1 MSDNHTGLPH
11 DLPEY
16 EPNVTPA
23 KPAPEET
30 VKVALGD
37 DYYQGTYFRAV
48 DGFLDYEVPRSQ
60 LERWEAAQAAY
71 GAMQDEIEQV
81 MREQSRRVLALMLER
96 RKGQPSTVSP
106 IVQAVYEDAITRMLQ
121 QAPLLRRKEG
131 E

>member
-16 EPNVTPA
+16 VPNVAPE
-23 KPAPEET
+23 KPAPEEMA
-30 VKVALGD
+30 KVALGD
-37 DYYQGTYFRAV
+37 DYYQGAYFSTAATH
-48 DGFLDYEVPRSQ
+48 LDYEVPRAQ

-96 RKGQPSTVSP
+96 RKGQPSTVP
-106 IVQAVYEDAITRMLQ
+106 PDIQAAYEGAIAKMLQ
-121 QAPLLRRKEG
+121 QAPLWRRKEG

>member
-16 EPNVTPA
+16 VPNVAPE
-23 KPAPEET
+23 KPAVEET
-30 VKVALGD
+30 VKVGLGD
-37 DYYQGTYFRAV
+37 DYYQGAYFSTAATY
-48 DGFLDYEVPRSQ
+48 LDYEVPRSQ

-96 RKGQPSTVSP
+96 RKGQPNTVSKL
-106 IVQAVYEDAITRMLQ
+106 VQVAYEDAITRMLQ